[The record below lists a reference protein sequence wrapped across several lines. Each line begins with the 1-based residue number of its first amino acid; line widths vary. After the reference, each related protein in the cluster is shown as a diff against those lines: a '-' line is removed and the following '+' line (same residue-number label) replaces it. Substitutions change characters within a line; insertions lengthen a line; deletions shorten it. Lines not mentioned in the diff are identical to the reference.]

1 MTAIVL
7 GAKVITFF
15 LTFGSLLGHVEP
27 TTLFNVAEKN
37 ASYAPYLLMTLP
49 VLLASLWLSRQRAEP
64 DEILRKDPRTIIRCL
79 TYGTLLALGLYVV
92 WLLVTM
98 GNIPRPQFIDIAQK
112 GGNIDVLV
120 QALSGVL
127 NSRTG
132 SAAGGILELCRR
144 QFIPRRD
151 AGAVRLRRIC
161 LALTI
166 ARWDA
171 LKPRC

>member
-1 MTAIVL
+1 
-7 GAKVITFF
+7 
-15 LTFGSLLGHVEP
+15 
-27 TTLFNVAEKN
+27 
-37 ASYAPYLLMTLP
+37 
-49 VLLASLWLSRQRAEP
+49 
-64 DEILRKDPRTIIRCL
+64 
-79 TYGTLLALGLYVV
+79 
-92 WLLVTM
+92 M

-127 NSRTG
+127 NSR
-132 SAAGGILELCRR
+132 SLDLLLVV
-144 QFIPRRD
+144 FSNF
-151 AGAVRLRRIC
+151 AVASSFLGVTLGLFDYWRIC